1 MLKIKQSTEYIFT
14 LMINSQQNF
23 VHWCFYVISTTIDP
37 NFNIFIFSSINYF
50 WLYLILGLWF
60 NSTGQSKQATQLYSQ
75 YQQWK
80 LFPGSRVS
88 GLTQVA
94 NRCVVQ
100 SHTGPSANCMPAGE
114 LIVLIPE
121 CYCQFEMGAELVTI
135 VTG

>member
-88 GLTQVA
+88 GLTQLA

-100 SHTGPSANCMPAGE
+100 LSHTWPSANCKTKP
-114 LIVLIPE
+114 LKRTFIQRSQPLKI
-121 CYCQFEMGAELVTI
+121 GALFAPT
-135 VTG
+135 

>member
-1 MLKIKQSTEYIFT
+1 MLKIKQSTESIFT

-60 NSTGQSKQATQLYSQ
+60 NSTGQSKQATQLYGQ

-94 NRCVVQ
+94 NRCVVWL
-100 SHTGPSANCMPAGE
+100 SHTWHSANCNTRP
-114 LIVLIPE
+114 LRRTFIQRSQPLKI
-121 CYCQFEMGAELVTI
+121 GALFAPT
-135 VTG
+135 